1 MAINYLKPFC
11 DWLSISY
18 PSSCSP
24 HSDLIS
30 FLNQYVLF
38 GYTDLGKGKESYKG
52 LDGGSVFVT
61 SKNGYCN
68 VSISGSVLGKCREAG
83 AVRDL
88 ISILA
93 LAPHN
98 ITRLDAAYDVPIA
111 GHKIIKGI
119 QSKYPDCYVE
129 LATRIR
135 RLQYVLDQD
144 RSGNFTGTAYFQ
156 NRSYKGTVKLR
167 VYDKTH
173 QMFHEFGESIPTTT
187 RYELSVARGASLRDF
202 SDPTSLF
209 WHFLPE
215 SLLQKPEGVA
225 SWRATERI
233 NYDDYADSLST
244 DYEKLRFLIQN
255 SPALLEIA
263 KRANSVNGGSV
274 LLEREIRAMLS
285 QNAVGMQR
293 SGDSAALGLTTGL
306 SSALDA

>member
-1 MAINYLKPFC
+1 MSINYLKPFC

-24 HSDLIS
+24 HSELLS

-52 LDGGSVFVT
+52 QDGGSCFVT

-68 VSISGSVLGKCREAG
+68 ISISGTVLQKCREAG
-83 AVRDL
+83 ALRDL
-88 ISILA
+88 TSILA

-111 GHKIIKGI
+111 GHKVIKGI

-129 LATRIR
+129 LATRLR

-144 RSGNFTGTAYFQ
+144 THGRFTGTAYFQ
-156 NRSYKGTVKLR
+156 NRTYKGTVKLR

-173 QMFHEFGESIPTTT
+173 QMFHEFGETIPTTT

-202 SDPTSLF
+202 SDPSSIF
-209 WHFLPE
+209 WHFLPDG
-215 SLLQKPEGVA
+215 LLRKPDGVPA
-225 SWRATERI
+225 WRAAERI
-233 NYDDYADSLST
+233 HYDDYADSLVT
-244 DYEKLRFLIQN
+244 DYERLRFLIQS
-255 SPALLEIA
+255 SPALVEIV
-263 KRANSVNGGSV
+263 KRANTVCGGST
-274 LLEREIRAMLS
+274 LLERELRSMLS
-285 QNAVGMQR
+285 QYAVGMQR
-293 SGDSAALGLTTGL
+293 SGDPAGHDASATL
-306 SSALDA
+306 SIDFDA